1 MRPNLINL
9 EDNTE
14 LLCSFYF
21 TLSRIDDSYMVEPIK
36 LLKDGNIYGHSST
49 NEYTWSF
56 IDGNIAFLT
65 KDGKISTI
73 FNNYSLVDGKLVLTG
88 EFLLK
93 PQLSITHKLQQIDFS
108 WEKREGIGNLT
119 RKILKEEI
127 IKYQWEIGDHT
138 YGHISVLEPRMAK
151 LKVGKFCSI
160 AAGVSVILGN
170 HRVDTVTTY
179 PFSSLRSRWPGIR
192 RNYIDDH
199 STKGDVIIGN
209 DVWIGRSSTI
219 LSGVTIGD
227 GAVIATNSL
236 VNKDVEPYS
245 IVGGTPA
252 KLIKFRHSQNVI
264 SDLLR
269 IKWWE
274 WDDETIDSRLPELLS
289 DAEIFVN
296 MYK

>member
-1 MRPNLINL
+1 MRTNLINL
-9 EDNTE
+9 EDNVE

-36 LLKDGNIYGHSST
+36 LLKDGSIYGHSSA

-56 IDGNIAFLT
+56 IDGNISFLT
-65 KDGKISTI
+65 KDGKVSTI
-73 FNNYSLVDGKLVLTG
+73 FNNHSLIDGKLVLTG
-88 EFLLK
+88 EFLLR
-93 PQLSITHKLQQIDFS
+93 PQPSITHKLQQIDFS
-108 WEKREGIGNLT
+108 WEKRERIGNLT
-119 RKILKEEI
+119 RNILKKEI
-127 IKYQWEIGDHT
+127 INYQWEIGDHT
-138 YGHISVLEPRMAK
+138 YGNISVSEPRMAK
-151 LKVGKFCSI
+151 LKIGKFCSI

-209 DVWIGRSSTI
+209 DVWIGHSATI

-227 GAVIATNSL
+227 GAVIATKSL

-252 KLIKFRHSQNVI
+252 KLIKFRHSPNVI

-274 WDDETIDSRLPELLS
+274 WNDETIDSRLPELLS
-289 DAEIFVN
+289 DAETFVN
-296 MYK
+296 LYK